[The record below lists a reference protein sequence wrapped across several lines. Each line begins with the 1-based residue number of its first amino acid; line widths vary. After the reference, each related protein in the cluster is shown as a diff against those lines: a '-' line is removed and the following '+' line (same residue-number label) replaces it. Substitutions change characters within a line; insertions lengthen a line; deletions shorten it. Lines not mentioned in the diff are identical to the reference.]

1 MTGGRAG
8 HGTKPALS
16 NVVQKLVLASIL
28 IATFVV
34 PGSLAGSAGSAQ
46 YRAVLTRMGACIAV
60 YVFLLLFVYPR
71 LF

>member
-1 MTGGRAG
+1 M
-8 HGTKPALS
+8 
-16 NVVQKLVLASIL
+16 QKLVLASIL

-34 PGSLAGSAGSAQ
+34 PSSLAGSAGGAQ

-60 YVFLLLFVYPR
+60 YVFLLLFLYPR